1 MAHDSQSSEN
11 CIQEIA
17 RVSLNDTYNQKGS
30 AHEKMLQKLI
40 QTDAFFKHQ
49 QIGEP
54 DLCEEEKYKIADEI
68 LSKNKTKFLE
78 RYWKYLGI
86 EDVVCFENCSS
97 EYEIDFY
104 LKQIKKSKTTNFDKN
119 RTKNRRLK
127 AMQQL
132 ISEGDYFSEEEM
144 KYRDPFLYEQ
154 LVGQYLDDDEIND
167 KVDKTDLRFSTV
179 LFKHIDILHEHEAYK
194 DQKDTEDGQ
203 MEEGESSEDEESEME
218 DEMDDQKQLIPD
230 EQKAQ
235 FRQEFLTIMQER
247 FMSGQDEHFNYS
259 EVDDNIEYDDLDIL
273 QKVEEEKYFDADA
286 GDERNL
292 DNDKLN
298 DIDVENDNMDCSI
311 HNQQCVKDSGK
322 LQQYDKTINH
332 VNSVSLTLSEKSDIG
347 GIKDQSCE
355 KS

>member
-1 MAHDSQSSEN
+1 MAHNAQPSEN

-17 RVSLNDTYNQKGS
+17 RVSLDDTYDQKS
-30 AHEKMLQKLI
+30 AAHKQMLQKLI

-54 DLCEEEKYKIADEI
+54 DLCEVEKYKIADEI
-68 LSKNKTKFLE
+68 LAKSNTKFLE

-218 DEMDDQKQLIPD
+218 DEIEDQKKLIPD

-247 FMSGQDEHFNYS
+247 FMAGQDEHFDYS
-259 EVDDNIEYDDLDIL
+259 EVDDNTEYDDLDIL
-273 QKVEEEKYFDADA
+273 QKDEEEKYFDADA
-286 GDERNL
+286 GD
-292 DNDKLN
+292 DNHDECI
-298 DIDVENDNMDCSI
+298 DIDVEKDNMDCSI
-311 HNQQCVKDSGK
+311 HNEQCVKDSGK
-322 LQQYDKTINH
+322 LQHYNKTINH
-332 VNSVSLTLSEKSDIG
+332 VNSVSLTLGDKSDIDR
-347 GIKDQSCE
+347 IKDQSCE

>member
-1 MAHDSQSSEN
+1 MAHGSQSSEN

-17 RVSLNDTYNQKGS
+17 KVSLNDTFHQKGA
-30 AHEKMLQKLI
+30 AHHKMLQKLCK
-40 QTDAFFKHQ
+40 TDAFFKHQ

-68 LSKNKTKFLE
+68 LNRSRTKFLE

-86 EDVVCFENCSS
+86 EDVACFANCSG

-104 LKQIKKSKTTNFDKN
+104 LKQIKKSKTTDFDKN

-127 AMQQL
+127 AMQQM

-154 LVGQYLDDDEIND
+154 LVGQYLNDDEISD

-179 LFKHIDILHEHEAYK
+179 LFKHIDILHEHEVYQ
-194 DQKDTEDGQ
+194 DQKDTEEGQ
-203 MEEGESSEDEESEME
+203 MEEGESSEDEGSDME
-218 DEMDDQKQLIPD
+218 EEIEDQKKMIPD

-235 FRQEFLTIMQER
+235 FRQEFLTIMKER

-259 EVDDNIEYDDLDIL
+259 EVDNNTEYDDLDIL
-273 QKVEEEKYFDADA
+273 QKDEEEKYFDADA
-286 GDERNL
+286 GD
-292 DNDKLN
+292 DNDEFN
-298 DIDVENDNMDCSI
+298 DIDVENENMDCSI
-311 HNQQCVKDSGK
+311 HDEQCVKDSGK
-322 LQQYDKTINH
+322 LQNVNKTINH
-332 VNSVSLTLSEKSDIG
+332 VKSVSLTFKS
-347 GIKDQSCE
+347 
-355 KS
+355 